1 MCPMRKVLSV
11 LLSCIML
18 ISMIGV
24 LPARQV
30 SAESGSGY
38 DDEIKI
44 AFNDYGEVAVLTRN
58 NDLYCWGGYTDRQ
71 TRPVKIMGGV
81 SQFSLNGDENAVIQG
96 NDLYWW
102 STSPNR
108 GILSRE
114 VIDKVKA
121 SLSEEE
127 KLSDIIDNTVP
138 HKIMSNVSQVIR
150 GGIAVVDDY
159 GSLYV
164 PSDTRYY
171 EDKEEEKKRYE
182 EDEENEDGEEKEDY
196 RYCRPTVNEDGSITY
211 NYSSGEYWRVLDPPL
226 DFELNDISYLVYDN
240 NHSTARGGFAAITNG
255 GGLYCWGSLY
265 GSTDDSFGGLHEVPP
280 QLMLNNVS
288 QVIPGG
294 ICRGAITNNGDLYT
308 WGSNQY
314 GCLGVGMGDGLLS
327 TQETPTKILSNV
339 KQASLGEHAGA
350 AVTEDG
356 ELYSWGFTGYYTGL
370 ETQYFEYAPIGG
382 GGVAAPTKIMDNVKQ
397 VSMGKFGGAAVTEDG
412 DLYTWGYNG
421 RGLVGNG
428 TTVDQR
434 TPVKIMS
441 NVIQVTVSN
450 RDAVAFAVTE
460 DGYLY
465 GWGRNDYGQVGNGST
480 ADQLKPVRILNLNG
494 RDDEEEIDGDCGLS
508 IQQNMSVCTGET
520 VKLLP
525 AIYAEN
531 QEDMIKLSTG
541 ITFSSSDPSV
551 ATVSG
556 TLTMFQDT
564 APKTYSAAG
573 VEYSLWW
580 AHGIAIVSGH
590 KTGTAII
597 TVTLANGLSESCEI
611 TVTDQQTD
619 TSGAGSTGYS
629 FVMGENQQGS
639 ADSSSGVGKFF
650 PDNWTMKSSAFPV
663 EVSKSVEEDGTYTIK
678 ASIGIGR
685 SDILDEDNEWVTYKT
700 ACEDA
705 EKALNGYAQA
715 ELLRQKFGGKS
726 STAINSSGWSGS
738 KKPELSIVGY
748 VKNYYG
754 KYGDLIKTE
763 GAIAGDLEWSGDVS
777 WNFATPI
784 GPMYLK
790 LGASGGISLS
800 GGPVW
805 DNEKKS
811 MGMDGSV
818 TLTPGI
824 SVTGGYG
831 IDKVASISATGE
843 ASMEFQVLPW
853 SKGTLEAAASVNAH
867 VIFVFDQTW
876 ELKKYENILWDTT
889 VKTDKSFTTSD
900 LSEENMKL
908 MNAPG
913 EEDVSEWSG
922 DVTGD
927 AGTHIL
933 KEGLLGSSIPM
944 LVQYGD
950 KQVLVWQEYDG
961 TRQTANSSVLTYSVY
976 NNGEWS
982 KPTAV
987 YDDGC
992 GDSYADIKVIND
1004 TLALVWQKQTKTITD
1019 EEAENSETALSTL
1032 AANSEIYYA
1041 EFDNSTDTFTNIIRI
1056 TDNEYCDMMP
1066 KFVEGTNDISVAYVR
1081 NDDNSFLQTSGNNQ
1095 IYCSKYDDGS
1105 FSEETLVETAQGT
1118 IDRYVPYMQGEAF
1131 RVMYVTQVEDMVVLA
1146 NNFGEQIDAFNELM
1160 CFAEDGTISKL
1171 EYEDGM
1177 IHVMCNGELYV
1188 YNPDNG
1194 KVTQYSAGNAA
1205 FDSTAA
1211 YCSNG
1216 NKSAYVWSVYND
1228 EDGIGSVVASMKTDS
1243 GYSDPVTLYT
1253 FDKEV
1258 SRVIAP
1264 VLTDDGTWNIAVNQE
1279 NFATSSHNLMY
1290 LQKEE
1295 SKASQLYTAHINE
1308 NDTKNGLTAVDY
1320 IYANTSDS
1328 AIDNVSIVVEA
1339 ENGQKAEKT
1348 ENLHLDPGQ
1357 VVSGTI
1363 YIDLTAIDAGQNVS
1377 ISIYEPTQAEN
1388 TVKPITEE
1396 LAVTD
1401 ISLVGTATEDENGIQ
1416 ISAIATNEGSKDAQ
1430 TVITLYE
1437 DAEMTT
1443 KLSTADS
1450 VNVEAGKT
1458 ETVNFTVNPDDVV
1471 YNEDG
1476 AAYLTLYSEVEGGD
1490 INDDNNITYL
1500 ALYQGE
1506 KVYADTHVKVNDEDE
1521 DDSGLVDPP
1530 DDSSEQPIT
1539 PVNPGDDDSSE
1550 QPPTPVNPGDDDS
1563 SKQQTP
1569 TPQGGGNTTTPP
1581 IPAPQGDD
1589 NLTTQQT
1596 TSSDNTTTTQ
1606 QKDST
1611 GGNTIANVAIG
1622 QNLTDTKAKVTVKVI
1637 SNTLD
1642 NPTAAYVRS
1651 TDKNAGKKT
1660 SLSVPDTVT
1669 IEGVKYKIVEVSASA
1684 FKNKKKLKKVT
1695 IGKNVTTI
1703 GDNAFAG
1710 CSKLKKIIIKSTVL
1724 KSVGKNAIKGINK
1737 KASIKVPKKQLKAYK
1752 KLFTKKTGYKKT
1764 MKVKK

>member
-1 MCPMRKVLSV
+1 MRKVLSV

-30 SAESGSGY
+30 SAESGS
-38 DDEIKI
+38 DEVRFVSVGRSNAVITTGGSLYCWGEYNGI
-44 AFNDYGEVAVLTRN
+44 NDEASTDHTIPENVLEDVSSVGFFYNDYSAIAGGDLYCWTTSYTTTYNYGIQTTPISQEMIENLEEGEKLSDIDITKPYLVMSNVMQVYSAGGNLVVVDNSGDMYFTKSQKISDYEITSVPKDWYMLEKVLSNVAYISDGTAITTN
-58 NDLYCWGGYTDRQ
+58 GDLYCWGNNVYGIVGNGESGSSANVDL
-71 TRPVKIMGGV
+71 PV
-81 SQFSLNGDENAVIQG
+81 
-96 NDLYWW
+96 
-102 STSPNR
+102 
-108 GILSRE
+108 
-114 VIDKVKA
+114 
-121 SLSEEE
+121 
-127 KLSDIIDNTVP
+127 
-138 HKIMSNVSQVIR
+138 KIMSNVAQVSTGGGIR
-150 GGIAVVDDY
+150 G
-159 GSLYV
+159 
-164 PSDTRYY
+164 
-171 EDKEEEKKRYE
+171 
-182 EDEENEDGEEKEDY
+182 
-196 RYCRPTVNEDGSITY
+196 
-211 NYSSGEYWRVLDPPL
+211 
-226 DFELNDISYLVYDN
+226 
-240 NHSTARGGFAAITNG
+240 AITTNG
-255 GGLYCWGSLY
+255 DLYCWGSN
-265 GSTDDSFGGLHEVPP
+265 SGGGVG
-280 QLMLNNVS
+280 N
-288 QVIPGG
+288 G
-294 ICRGAITNNGDLYT
+294 INNG
-308 WGSNQY
+308 
-314 GCLGVGMGDGLLS
+314 GC
-327 TQETPTKILSNV
+327 TTTPVKILSNV
-339 KQASLGEHAGA
+339 KQMCFDTNVKTAI
-350 AVTEDG
+350 TEDG
-356 ELYSWGFTGYYTGL
+356 ELYGWGELACLGMRTSTQYTTTPTKIRDEIKQVALTDSCSVMLTEEGDVYTAGSNSNGKVGNGSKESWVYEPQKIMSDVEQVYASTAFNVMAVTRKGDLYSWGF
-370 ETQYFEYAPIGG
+370 
-382 GGVAAPTKIMDNVKQ
+382 
-397 VSMGKFGGAAVTEDG
+397 
-412 DLYTWGYNG
+412 
-421 RGLVGNG
+421 
-428 TTVDQR
+428 
-434 TPVKIMS
+434 
-441 NVIQVTVSN
+441 
-450 RDAVAFAVTE
+450 
-460 DGYLY
+460 
-465 GWGRNDYGQVGNGST
+465 NDYGQVGNGSKE
-480 ADQLKPVRILNLNG
+480 DQLTPVKILNVNGRGNVEKPVI
-494 RDDEEEIDGDCGLS
+494 IDGDCGLS

-551 ATVSG
+551 ATVNG

-590 KTGTAII
+590 KTGTATI
-597 TVTLANGLSESCEI
+597 TVTLANGLSESCEVI
-611 TVTDQQTD
+611 VTDQQED
-619 TSGAGSTGYS
+619 TSGAGSTGHS
-629 FVMGENQQGS
+629 IILGENQQGS

-650 PDNWTMKSSAFPV
+650 PDNWTMKSSVIPA
-663 EVSKSVEEDGTYTIK
+663 EVKMSFKDDGSYKIK
-678 ASIGIGR
+678 VAIGIGPAN
-685 SDILDEDNEWVTYKT
+685 ILDKDSEWSKYKT
-700 ACEDA
+700 TYEDA
-705 EKALNGYAQA
+705 EKAWNGYYQ
-715 ELLRQKFGGKS
+715 QKYDLKKVS
-726 STAINSSGWSGS
+726 LIDSPKLSTLKPKVSLMGYLESDYDSHGNLIPNSSKGG
-738 KKPELSIVGY
+738 VTG
-748 VKNYYG
+748 N
-754 KYGDLIKTE
+754 IKM
-763 GAIAGDLEWSGDVS
+763 GGDVAS
-777 WNFATPI
+777 WRFITPI
-784 GPMYLK
+784 GPMYIK
-790 LGASGGISLS
+790 LGASGEASVKLE
-800 GGPVW
+800 PVW
-805 DNEKKS
+805 EEDNGEKRLS
-811 MGMDGSV
+811 LGENSNMV
-818 TLTPGI
+818 LTTSI
-824 SVTGGYG
+824 NITGGYG
-831 IDKVASISATGE
+831 IDKVASLSATGK
-843 ASMEFQVLPW
+843 ASMNFQVLPA
-853 SKGTLEAAASVNAH
+853 SKGTLDAAASVNAR

-876 ELKKYENILWDTT
+876 ELKKYEKILWDTT
-889 VKTDKSFTTSD
+889 GKTDKNTSND

-1019 EEAENSETALSTL
+1019 EEAENPETALSTL

-1118 IDRYVPYMQGEAF
+1118 IDRYVPYMQGEAL

-1188 YNPDNG
+1188 YNPVNG

-1279 NFATSSHNLMY
+1279 NFATSLHNLVY

-1363 YIDLTAIDAGQNVS
+1363 YLDLTAIDAGQNVS

-1450 VNVEAGKT
+1450 VNIEAGKT
-1458 ETVNFTVNPDDVV
+1458 ETVNFTVNPEDVV

-1490 INDDNNITYL
+1490 INDDNNVTYL